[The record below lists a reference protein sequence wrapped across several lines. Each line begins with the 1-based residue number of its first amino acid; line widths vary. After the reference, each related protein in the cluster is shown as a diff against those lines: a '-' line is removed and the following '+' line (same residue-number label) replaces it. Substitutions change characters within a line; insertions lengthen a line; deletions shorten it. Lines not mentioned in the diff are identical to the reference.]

1 MTITARIARR
11 LRIGEAKLARAG
23 GRYHSDAPGITDA
36 DRRGYRAECRRC
48 QTVVTELRGLRE
60 ECAAGGGDNNGDA
73 E

>member
-1 MTITARIARR
+1 MNITELIERR
-11 LRIGEAKLARAG
+11 LRIWEAKLARAE

-48 QTVVTELRGLRE
+48 QTVITELRGLRE
-60 ECAAGGGDNNGDA
+60 ECMAGGGDNNADA